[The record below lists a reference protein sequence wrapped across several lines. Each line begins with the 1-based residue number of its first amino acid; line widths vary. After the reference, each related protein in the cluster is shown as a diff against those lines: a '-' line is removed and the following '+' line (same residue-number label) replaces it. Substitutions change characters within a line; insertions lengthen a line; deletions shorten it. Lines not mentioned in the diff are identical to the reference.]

1 MAYSSTEATP
11 QGITVNQ
18 TDMYLKYIR
27 DHSISLGNIFA
38 VRARKFLN
46 INLKRTFHNILIYTI
61 YHWTPG
67 VLNPASGLL
76 RSLCVC
82 GSVCPSVNN
91 IAQKVFT

>member
-46 INLKRTFHNILIYTI
+46 INLKRTFHNILTRD
-61 YHWTPG
+61 HWTPG
-67 VLNPASGLL
+67 VLNPACGLL
-76 RSLCVC
+76 RSLCVF

-91 IAQKVFT
+91 IAQTVFT